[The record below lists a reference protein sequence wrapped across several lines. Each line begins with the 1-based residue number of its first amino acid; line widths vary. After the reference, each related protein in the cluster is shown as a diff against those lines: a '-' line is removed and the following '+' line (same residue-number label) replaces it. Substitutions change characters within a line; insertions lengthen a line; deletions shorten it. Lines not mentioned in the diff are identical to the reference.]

1 MSLRGKFVCT
11 SLRWCPPLFWNLE
24 GPMPSIECVF
34 GPFFGPLAHAPSD
47 VVLDQG
53 NDWGNFPKR
62 CGVLCLF
69 MFSVS
74 FTETATDYSL
84 NFILATTTAIG
95 LTFAQTKPSQCKN
108 TRIVLGET
116 KCHARLAVHGL
127 SPKEGRKQADI
138 SLSVITRVG
147 QISFF

>member
-1 MSLRGKFVCT
+1 MVPFLDLSRLSFEIWKAPCHLLNVC
-11 SLRWCPPLFWNLE
+11 LALFL
-24 GPMPSIECVF
+24 
-34 GPFFGPLAHAPSD
+34 APSLTLQ
-47 VVLDQG
+47 VTLVLDQG

-62 CGVLCLF
+62 CSVLCLF

-127 SPKEGRKQADI
+127 SPKEGRKQADT